1 MPIKLNT
8 ASGGGVILTGANT
21 ASDKTITVPADNGT
35 MIYANSSGNVGIGT
49 SSPDALLTVN
59 TVASFGAGSAAAPSI
74 AARGDLDTGMWFAAA
89 NAVSFSTGG
98 TERVRIDGAG
108 DLYVG
113 LDASSSAGR
122 LIARRNL
129 TGGYET
135 AAIIAEAASSSGNA
149 GIALHCP
156 GSNAPILRAERGAGN
171 NLDSVNSTQSAF
183 GNFRAAAFTVVSDY
197 RIKENV
203 VPLTNALNRI
213 SHLKPSQFNFVEG
226 SMMYNG
232 GVTIDG
238 FIAHEVSTVV
248 PEAVIGNKDAVKE
261 DGTPNYQSLD
271 QAKLIPL
278 LTAAIQE
285 QQAMIDELKA
295 KVAALEAR

>member
-1 MPIKLNT
+1 MSLKLNS
-8 ASGGGVILTGANT
+8 SGGGSVTLQEPTT
-21 ASDKTITVPADNGT
+21 ASNRTLNLPNVDGTVH
-35 MIYANSSGNVGIGT
+35 SSGVV
-49 SSPDALLTVN
+49 SEFP
-59 TVASFGAGSAAAPSI
+59 AGSASAPAI
-74 AARGDLDTGMWFAAA
+74 TTTGDLDTGMWFAAA

-113 LDASSSAGR
+113 LDASSSPGR
-122 LIARRNL
+122 IISRRNL
-129 TGGYET
+129 TGSYDT

-183 GNFRAAAFTVVSDY
+183 GNFRAAAFTVSSDY
-197 RIKENV
+197 RIKENI

-213 SHLKPSQFNFVEG
+213 SHLKPSRFKFVEG
-226 SMMYNG
+226 SMMYSG
-232 GVTIDG
+232 GVMVDG
-238 FIAHEVSTVV
+238 FIAHEVSAVV
-248 PEAVIGNKDAVKE
+248 PEAVTGNKDDVKE
-261 DGTPNYQSLD
+261 DGTPKYQSLD

-285 QQAMIDELKA
+285 LKA
-295 KVAALEAR
+295 ELDATKAEVAALKGAA